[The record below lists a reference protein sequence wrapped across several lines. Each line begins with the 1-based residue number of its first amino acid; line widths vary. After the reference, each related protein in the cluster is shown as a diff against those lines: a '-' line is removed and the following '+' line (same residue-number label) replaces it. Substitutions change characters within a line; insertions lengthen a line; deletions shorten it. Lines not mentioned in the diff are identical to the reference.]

1 MSFPIDTTIPNEP
14 NDPIDDVPLMRGNFN
29 NINSYL
35 KVDHFEAGGAG
46 EGYHKEVTFFEKV
59 AQGVPVDPA
68 SVLYTDSGSASTVAD
83 MRFKNANG
91 IFPPNAIRA
100 LGVFIADASL
110 LPPQTITL
118 INGFNV
124 VSVVRTASTNY
135 TVTFTAG
142 AINNAVKPIV
152 FVVENQNSQSGIADV
167 LSNTYASDT
176 LKFRATSGRI
186 VNFIVLQI

>member
-14 NDPIDDVPLMRGNFN
+14 NDPIDDVPLIRGNFN

-35 KVDHFEAGGAG
+35 KVDHVEAGAPGN
-46 EGYHKEVTFFEKV
+46 GYHKEVTFYDKV
-59 AQGVPVDPA
+59 VQGVPVDPT

-100 LGVFIADASL
+100 CGVFIANNSL
-110 LPPQTITL
+110 TVPQTIAL

-124 VSVVRTASTNY
+124 ESVVRTGGDNY

-142 AINNAVKPIV
+142 AINNSVKPIV
-152 FVVENQNSQSGIADV
+152 FVVSNQDSPAGLASAIG
-167 LSNTYASDT
+167 NTYASDT
-176 LKFRATSGRI
+176 LRFQPQNGRL